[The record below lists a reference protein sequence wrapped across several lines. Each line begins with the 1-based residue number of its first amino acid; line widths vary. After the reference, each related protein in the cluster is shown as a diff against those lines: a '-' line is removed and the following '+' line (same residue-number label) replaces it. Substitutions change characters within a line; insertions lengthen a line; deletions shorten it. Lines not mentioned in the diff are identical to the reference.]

1 MKSKN
6 EKIEAEIM
14 DLNSLDSIKDFTDR
28 IRKNCDRID
37 ILINNAGEL
46 FFVVKKLFNRINR

>member
-1 MKSKN
+1 
-6 EKIEAEIM
+6 M

-28 IRKNCDRID
+28 IRKKCNRID

-46 FFVVKKLFNRINR
+46 FCSVKKLLNLINR